1 MDWPDLCRTQA
12 GVITRAQLLERGLTE
27 SALLGLIK
35 RRALIQMHPGV
46 YSPRPVPGSFAQ
58 RAWAGALW
66 SGGVLSHR
74 SAAQMHGLPVPRSR
88 LIHVTVPREVHRSVA
103 GVKLHRTSSN
113 PYRPV
118 SMDGLPVTSRTVTI
132 VELLR
137 GEPARVARDLFDR
150 SVQQGWLSGD
160 DLSGAIVHEP
170 GRAGNA
176 QLRRLIAMY
185 EAGAQ
190 AQSERIL
197 HHLLR
202 RAHITGWIPQYGV
215 QLPSRFAY
223 LDVGFPEH
231 MLAVEVDGRRGHDD
245 FSDRFE
251 SDRIRQNELIGCGW
265 RVLRFTWSAL
275 TRRPDRVIA
284 EISRILA
291 EKSS

>member
-35 RRALIQMHPGV
+35 RRALIRMHPGV

-197 HHLLR
+197 TTCC
-202 RAHITGWIPQYGV
+202 AEPISPDGYCSTGCSSRPDSRTSTSGS
-215 QLPSRFAY
+215 LSTCSPSRWTGG
-223 LDVGFPEH
+223 VV
-231 MLAVEVDGRRGHDD
+231 M
-245 FSDRFE
+245 
-251 SDRIRQNELIGCGW
+251 
-265 RVLRFTWSAL
+265 T
-275 TRRPDRVIA
+275 
-284 EISRILA
+284 ISRTDSRVTA
-291 EKSS
+291 SGKTS